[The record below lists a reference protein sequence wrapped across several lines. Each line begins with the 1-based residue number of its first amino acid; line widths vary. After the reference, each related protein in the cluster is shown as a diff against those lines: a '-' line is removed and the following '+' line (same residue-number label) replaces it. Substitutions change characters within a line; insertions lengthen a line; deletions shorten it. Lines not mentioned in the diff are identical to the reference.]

1 MNYITS
7 EDFMLKGSAVAL
19 GKFEGIHRGHQLLL
33 NEINEQKKNQLQSVV
48 FTFDM
53 PPRHALTGETDC
65 QQIYTKEERYMI
77 LERMGID
84 VLIEYPFTRE
94 FAALSPE
101 TFVRDILVGKAGAKV
116 VVVGTDFRFGR
127 KRSGGIED
135 LERLSGELGY
145 RLIVKEKVQD
155 HDVDIS
161 SSRIREL
168 IEKGKMEEVT
178 ALSGRP
184 YSVTGP
190 VVHGR
195 ALGRTIEIPT
205 ANQMAK
211 QDKLTPPNGVYV
223 SKITIGEETFYGITN
238 VGTKPTVEELPVK
251 GVETYIFDFDRDIYD
266 KMIEVE
272 LLHFCR
278 PEMKFDSVEHLKEQ
292 MLKDISFGKE
302 YAEGVK

>member
-1 MNYITS
+1 
-7 EDFMLKGSAVAL
+7 
-19 GKFEGIHRGHQLLL
+19 LL

-53 PPRHALTGETDC
+53 PPRQTLTGETDY
-65 QQIYTKEERYMI
+65 QQIYTKEERHII

-94 FAALSPE
+94 FASLSPE

-135 LERLSGELGY
+135 LERLSEELGY
-145 RLIVKEKVQD
+145 RLIVKDKVQD
-155 HDVDIS
+155 HGKDIS

-168 IEKGKMEEVT
+168 IEKGMMGEVT
-178 ALSGRP
+178 ALLGRP

-190 VVHGR
+190 VVHGK
-195 ALGRTIEIPT
+195 ALGRTIQIPT
-205 ANQMAK
+205 ANQIAEK
-211 QDKLTPPNGVYV
+211 DKLTPPNGVYV
-223 SKITIGEETFYGITN
+223 SRITIEEETFYGITN
-238 VGTKPTVEELPVK
+238 VGTKPTVEDEPVK

-266 KMIEVE
+266 EIIEVE

-278 PEMKFDSVEHLKEQ
+278 PEMKFDSIEHLKVQ

-302 YAEGVK
+302 YAKGVR